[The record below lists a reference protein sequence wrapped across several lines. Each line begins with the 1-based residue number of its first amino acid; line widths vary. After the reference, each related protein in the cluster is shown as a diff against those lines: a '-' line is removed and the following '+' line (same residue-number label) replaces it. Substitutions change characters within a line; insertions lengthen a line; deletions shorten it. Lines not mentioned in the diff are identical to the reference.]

1 MSGADSDPAAARRA
15 ASLPAMCRALVLN
28 VTEEPLGAVASR
40 RAAVLVF
47 DGRADSLSDSGE
59 VLRSEHLEVPV
70 PSVVR
75 LRYFV
80 RVPYQWRGSIS
91 RRGVFARDGHSCQY
105 CGARA
110 DSIDHVRPR
119 SRGGGHTWDNVVAA
133 CRPCNSHKRDRLLT
147 ETSMRLRRA
156 PTAPPRDLRVV
167 LALGDVPEGWAPFL
181 PGVPD
186 ALSA

>member
-1 MSGADSDPAAARRA
+1 
-15 ASLPAMCRALVLN
+15 VLN
-28 VTEEPLGAVASR
+28 VTDEPLGVVASR

-47 DGRADSLSDSGE
+47 DGKADALEDGEE
-59 VLRSEHLEVPV
+59 VLRSERLEIVV

-75 LRYFV
+75 LRYYV
-80 RVPYQWRGSIS
+80 RVPYQWRGAIS

-119 SRGGGHTWDNVVAA
+119 SRGGTHTWENVVAA
-133 CRPCNSHKRDRLLT
+133 CRACNASKRDRLLT

-156 PTAPPRDLRVV
+156 PSAPPRSLRVV
-167 LALGDVPEGWAPFL
+167 LALGEVPDRWQPFL
-181 PGVPD
+181 PAAD
-186 ALSA
+186 AALSA